1 MQASTIFDYCHE
13 KNMEEDIMEHIGI
26 VDFCRSPI
34 SKAKDGGLNQLSILE
49 IATRV
54 VRALLDRN
62 PAVPRD
68 LIEVV
73 AAGCAF
79 PEAEAGFNIGRC
91 ISVKAGLPAEVAG
104 LTLNQFCGSSQTTVA
119 LIADMLAVGK
129 GKIGIAVGLEH
140 MKHIPM
146 GGFNPLFDKELSEMN
161 FYIGMGDTAE
171 NLAKELQISRED
183 QEAYSM
189 YSHEKALAA
198 WASGAFDREVIP
210 MSLPDGSTL
219 IKDECPM
226 PPNPEKMRSL
236 SPAFDIKGSVTA
248 ATSSPVTSGAGAALI
263 MTEGMAKELGLSLR
277 ATIVTTA
284 MAGCDWTRMGM
295 GPLPAT
301 EKALTRAKMKMD
313 DFDVIELN
321 EAFAAQS
328 LYVIRKGGWD
338 ERKINLLGGA
348 IALGHPLGMSGVR
361 IVGTAIT
368 ALEQTGGTFALAT
381 MCVGG
386 GQGVSTILKRG

>member
-1 MQASTIFDYCHE
+1 
-13 KNMEEDIMEHIGI
+13 
-26 VDFCRSPI
+26 
-34 SKAKDGGLNQLSILE
+34 
-49 IATRV
+49 
-54 VRALLDRN
+54 
-62 PAVPRD
+62 
-68 LIEVV
+68 
-73 AAGCAF
+73 
-79 PEAEAGFNIGRC
+79 
-91 ISVKAGLPAEVAG
+91 
-104 LTLNQFCGSSQTTVA
+104 
-119 LIADMLAVGK
+119 
-129 GKIGIAVGLEH
+129 
-140 MKHIPM
+140 
-146 GGFNPLFDKELSEMN
+146 
-161 FYIGMGDTAE
+161 
-171 NLAKELQISRED
+171 
-183 QEAYSM
+183 
-189 YSHEKALAA
+189 
-198 WASGAFDREVIP
+198 
-210 MSLPDGSTL
+210 
-219 IKDECPM
+219 M

-386 GQGVSTILKRG
+386 GQGVSTILKRW

>member
-1 MQASTIFDYCHE
+1 
-13 KNMEEDIMEHIGI
+13 MEHIGI

>member
-1 MQASTIFDYCHE
+1 
-13 KNMEEDIMEHIGI
+13 MEHIGI

-284 MAGCDWTRMGM
+284 MAGCDWTRMTITSDRKSPDSGQDED
-295 GPLPAT
+295 GRLRCHRIERGLRRAIPLCNT
-301 EKALTRAKMKMD
+301 ERWLGRTQDQFIRWCYCSRTSPGYVWSAYRRDGHHRIGTDRWDLRLGDHVCRWWAGC
-313 DFDVIELN
+313 
-321 EAFAAQS
+321 
-328 LYVIRKGGWD
+328 LY
-338 ERKINLLGGA
+338 
-348 IALGHPLGMSGVR
+348 HPEEGVN
-361 IVGTAIT
+361 
-368 ALEQTGGTFALAT
+368 
-381 MCVGG
+381 
-386 GQGVSTILKRG
+386 S